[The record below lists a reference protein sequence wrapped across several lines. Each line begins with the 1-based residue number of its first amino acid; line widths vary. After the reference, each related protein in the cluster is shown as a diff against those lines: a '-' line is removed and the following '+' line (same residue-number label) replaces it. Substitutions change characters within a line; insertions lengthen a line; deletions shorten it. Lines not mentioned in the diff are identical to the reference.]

1 MQEKKILNLE
11 QNIVAERA
19 EFNNK
24 LKEKDLQ
31 LKKLDEEMN
40 AIKSS
45 LRGCNKFFLIYLIVM
60 GEVTPASRHFPKS
73 IQNSKITEPRFST
86 RNTFSNK

>member
-1 MQEKKILNLE
+1 MNLE
-11 QNIVAERA
+11 QNIATERA

-45 LRGCNKFFLIYLIVM
+45 LRGCNKYLLIY
-60 GEVTPASRHFPKS
+60 
-73 IQNSKITEPRFST
+73 
-86 RNTFSNK
+86 